1 MFLPDEPAT
10 QVGTMA
16 LVPQVADAVSV
27 PVIAA
32 GGIAEAR
39 GIAAAFALGA
49 AGVQMGTAY
58 LLCPEAI
65 TSAAHRAALQAARD
79 DSTAVTNL
87 FTGRPA
93 RGVVNRLMRELGP
106 VSRDVPDF
114 PLAAD
119 ALARSGLPPKRRVM
133 GISALSGRGRQHR
146 WQLRRRLPS

>member
-1 MFLPDEPAT
+1 
-10 QVGTMA
+10 MA

-39 GIAAAFALGA
+39 GIAAVFALGA

-58 LLCPEAI
+58 LLCPEAK

-79 DSTAVTNL
+79 DGTAVTNL

-93 RGVVNRLMRELGP
+93 RGLVNRLFQS
-106 VSRDVPDF
+106 VSLRCK
-114 PLAAD
+114 
-119 ALARSGLPPKRRVM
+119 S
-133 GISALSGRGRQHR
+133 SLSGVKQ
-146 WQLRRRLPS
+146 S